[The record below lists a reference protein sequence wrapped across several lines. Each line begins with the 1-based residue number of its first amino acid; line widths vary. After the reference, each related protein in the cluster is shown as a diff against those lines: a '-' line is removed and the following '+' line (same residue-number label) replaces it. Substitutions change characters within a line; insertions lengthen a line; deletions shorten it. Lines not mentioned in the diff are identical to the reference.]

1 MLQKKHEKEKR
12 RCYEQRVREV
22 EKGSFSPVVLSATGG
37 MGRTAQV
44 TFKRLASL
52 LTAKRD
58 EPYSHTIAWIR
69 CLISF
74 SLLRSAIMCLR
85 GARSYHNHPIKN
97 RISNIP
103 LDLAITEGRVPVF
116 LTLKF
121 ISLFFLIFNLF
132 PTLKK

>member
-1 MLQKKHEKEKR
+1 MYLQIRWSIYK
-12 RCYEQRVREV
+12 YVDV
-22 EKGSFSPVVLSATGG
+22 FSSIYKYVDLLINGG

-52 LTAKRD
+52 LAAKRD

-85 GARSYHNHPIKN
+85 GARSYHNNPIKN

-103 LDLAITEGRVPVF
+103 LDLAITEGRVPVY
-116 LTLKF
+116 
-121 ISLFFLIFNLF
+121 
-132 PTLKK
+132 

>member
-1 MLQKKHEKEKR
+1 ML
-12 RCYEQRVREV
+12 
-22 EKGSFSPVVLSATGG
+22 LATGG

-52 LTAKRD
+52 IAAKRD
-58 EPYSHTIAWIR
+58 EPYSHTIGWIR

-85 GARSYHNHPIKN
+85 GAHSCHNHPIKN

-103 LDLAITEGRVPVF
+103 LDLVVTEGRVPVF
-116 LTLKF
+116 
-121 ISLFFLIFNLF
+121 
-132 PTLKK
+132 